1 MLPWL
6 EFVKKYA
13 LQQNIL
19 YDTALVLPECLDA
32 YQRYKAEQLE
42 RHRARVRGLASQVQR
57 NVEEAKRERHRARV
71 LAMNTKVDELV
82 KEERVIQNQRVLI
95 SELSE
100 KISFKGEADAN
111 QITCMTTAE
120 PPPPPPRP
128 SRPSPPPRP
137 MTPTPMRNPTGYY
150 GRGRSCG
157 RQRMNMF
164 FTMK

>member
-100 KISFKGEADAN
+100 KIA
-111 QITCMTTAE
+111 TAATAIAIAPTE
-120 PPPPPPRP
+120 VSSNPPPPPPRP
-128 SRPSPPPRP
+128 IPQSPPTHYATRNHTGYSRTRPSIG
-137 MTPTPMRNPTGYY
+137 RN
-150 GRGRSCG
+150 
-157 RQRMNMF
+157 QRKTMV